1 MNQYEYVTLTSGHI
15 SCACLTCFNV
25 FVGQIGEDE
34 LCSNCEEA
42 GCDAFG
48 GRCQRDDVWD

>member
-1 MNQYEYVTLTSGHI
+1 VNQYKYVTLTSGHI

-25 FVGQIGEDE
+25 FVGQMGEDE

-42 GCDAFG
+42 GCDPFG
-48 GRCQRDDVWD
+48 DCQRDDVWD